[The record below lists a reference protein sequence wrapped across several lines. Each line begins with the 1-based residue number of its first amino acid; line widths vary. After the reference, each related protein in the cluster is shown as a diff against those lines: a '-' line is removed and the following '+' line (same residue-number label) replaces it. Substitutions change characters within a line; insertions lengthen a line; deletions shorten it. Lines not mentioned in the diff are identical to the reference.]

1 MNVVTPPFA
10 NAECFFYCLSIN
22 GVLLPTPRSQVT
34 LSFKYL
40 LAIVHKMLLLLRKC
54 MG

>member
-1 MNVVTPPFA
+1 MLSHLLFA
-10 NAECFFYCLSIN
+10 NGLMFSLLPLIN
-22 GVLLPTPRSQVT
+22 GVLLPPPRSQVT

-40 LAIVHKMLLLLRKC
+40 LAIVHKMLLLLQKC